1 MAVHTRVLF
10 DAPPNLTKMIPQ
22 APDAYQEIREAVRD
36 LCAQFPDT
44 YHRQI
49 DAQRGY
55 PEAFVDALTQAGWLA
70 ALIPQAYGGSGLGL
84 AEASVIMEEINRA
97 GGNSG
102 ACHGQM
108 YNMGTLLRHGS
119 EAQKNLYLP
128 KIASGE
134 WRLQSMGVTEPSTG
148 TDTTKIKTTAV
159 KRGDRYV
166 VNGQKVWISRVQHS
180 DWMILLARTTPLAE
194 VAKKSEG
201 MSIFMVDLR
210 QAEQSGMRVQPI
222 ANMVNH
228 ETNELFFDNL
238 EIPAEHLIGQ
248 EGQGFKYILDGL
260 NAERTLIAAECIGD
274 GYWFLDRVTAYVKE
288 RQVFG
293 RPIGQNQ
300 GVQFPIA
307 DAYMEVEA
315 ANLMR
320 FKACTLFDSHQPCG
334 AEANMAKYLAAKA
347 SWEAAN
353 ACIQFHGGFG
363 FANEYDVERKFRETR
378 LYQVAPVS
386 TNMIYAYVAEHV
398 LGLPRS
404 F

>member
-1 MAVHTRVLF
+1 MKTSCDRY
-10 DAPPNLTKMIPQ
+10 P
-22 APDAYQEIREAVRD
+22 EIRGAVRA
-36 LCAQFPDT
+36 LCADYPDE
-44 YHRQI
+44 YHRKI
-49 DAQRGY
+49 DTARTY
-55 PEAFVDALTQAGWLA
+55 PEAFVDALTKAGWLA
-70 ALIPQAYGGSGLGL
+70 AMIPQEYGGSGLGL
-84 AEASVIMEEINRA
+84 SEASVIMEEINRS

-119 EAQKNLYLP
+119 EVQKKGYLP

-134 WRLQSMGVTEPSTG
+134 LRLQSMGVTEPTTG

-159 KRGDRYV
+159 KKGDRYV

-180 DWMILLARTTPLAE
+180 DLMILLARTTPINE
-194 VAKKSEG
+194 VKKKSEG
-201 MSIFMVDLR
+201 MSIFIVDLR
-210 QAEQSGMRVQPI
+210 NAIGKGLAVRPI

-238 EIPAEHLIGQ
+238 EIPAENLIGA
-248 EGQGFKYILDGL
+248 EGQGFRYILDGL

-274 GYWFLDRVTAYVKE
+274 GYWFIERVAAYAKDRN
-288 RQVFG
+288 VFG

-307 DAYMEVEA
+307 EAYIEVEA

-320 FKACTLFDSHQPCG
+320 WKACDLFDQHLPCG

-353 ACIQFHGGFG
+353 TCLQNHGGFG
-363 FANEYDVERKFRETR
+363 FAVEYDIERKFRETR
-378 LYQVAPVS
+378 LYQVAPIS
-386 TNMIYAYVAEHV
+386 TNLILAYIAEHI
-398 LGLPRS
+398 LDLPRS

>member
-1 MAVHTRVLF
+1 MTSEPDRFQDLR
-10 DAPPNLTKMIPQ
+10 DAI
-22 APDAYQEIREAVRD
+22 RD
-36 LCAQFPDT
+36 LCATFPAE
-44 YHRQI
+44 YHRKI
-49 DAQRGY
+49 DEARGY
-55 PEAFVDALTQAGWLA
+55 PEEFVDALTKAGWMA
-70 ALIPQAYGGSGLGL
+70 ALIPEEYGGSGLGL
-84 AEASVIMEEINRA
+84 TEASVIMEEINRS

-119 EAQKNLYLP
+119 DAQKKFYLP

-134 WRLQSMGVTEPSTG
+134 LRLQSMGVTEPTTG
-148 TDTTKIKTTAV
+148 TDTTKIKTAAV
-159 KRGDRYV
+159 KKGDRYV
-166 VNGQKVWISRVQHS
+166 VNGQKVWISRIQHS
-180 DWMILLARTTPLAE
+180 DLMILLARTTPLDQ
-194 VAKKSEG
+194 VKKKSEG
-201 MSIFMVDLR
+201 MSIFIVDLKDAIGKGLEVR
-210 QAEQSGMRVQPI
+210 PI
-222 ANMVNH
+222 LNMVNH

-238 EIPAEHLIGQ
+238 EIPVENLIGE
-248 EGQGFKYILDGL
+248 EGQGFKYILTGL

-274 GYWFLDRVTAYVKE
+274 GYWFIDKVTAYAKE
-288 RQVFG
+288 RVVFG

-307 DAYMEVEA
+307 ESFIEVEA

-320 FKACTLFDSHQPCG
+320 YEACRLFDANLPCG
-334 AEANMAKYLAAKA
+334 AQANMAKYLAAKA

-363 FANEYDVERKFRETR
+363 FACEYDVERKFRETR
-378 LYQVAPVS
+378 LYQVAPIS
-386 TNMIYAYVAEHV
+386 TNLILSYVAEHL